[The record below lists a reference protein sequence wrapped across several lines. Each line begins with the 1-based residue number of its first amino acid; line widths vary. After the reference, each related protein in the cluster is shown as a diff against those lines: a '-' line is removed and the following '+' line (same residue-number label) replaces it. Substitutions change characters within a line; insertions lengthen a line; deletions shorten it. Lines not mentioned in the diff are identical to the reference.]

1 MGQWGEGH
9 ARRYL
14 EGKGYTVEA
23 TNYRSRWGEVDIV
36 ARHGEE
42 LVFIEVR
49 TRRGAAFGTPEE
61 SVTAAKS
68 RRLIATAQDYLQTHG
83 LEQSQ
88 WRVDLVSIRLD
99 VAGKLLGVNH
109 LENAVGEWG
118 RIKKAN

>member
-1 MGQWGEGH
+1 MTTPQGRLGRWGEDH
-9 ARRYL
+9 ARRHL
-14 EGKGYTVEA
+14 EGKGYSISA

-49 TRRGAAFGTPEE
+49 TRRGGAFGTPEE

-68 RRLIATAQDYLQTHG
+68 RRLIATAEDYLQTHD

-109 LENAVGEWG
+109 LENAVEL
-118 RIKKAN
+118 

>member
-1 MGQWGEGH
+1 MSTPRGRLGQWGEGH

-99 VAGKLLGVNH
+99 TAGKLLGVNH
-109 LENAVGEWG
+109 LENAVGE
-118 RIKKAN
+118 

>member
-1 MGQWGEGH
+1 MSTPRGRLGQWGEGH

-14 EGKGYTVEA
+14 EAKGYTVAA
-23 TNYRSRWGEVDIV
+23 TNYRCRWGEVDIV

-61 SVTAAKS
+61 SVTPAKS
-68 RRLIATAQDYLQTHG
+68 RRLIATAQDYLESNG

-88 WRVDLVSIRLD
+88 WRIDLVSIKLD
-99 VAGKLLGVNH
+99 ASGKLLEINH
-109 LENAVGEWG
+109 LEHAVES
-118 RIKKAN
+118 